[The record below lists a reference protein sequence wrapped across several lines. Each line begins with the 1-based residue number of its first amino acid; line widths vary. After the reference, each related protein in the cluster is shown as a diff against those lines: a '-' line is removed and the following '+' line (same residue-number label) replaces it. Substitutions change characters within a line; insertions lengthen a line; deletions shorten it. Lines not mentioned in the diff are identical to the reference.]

1 MLYYFLFDFYM
12 LEIFNKKH
20 SNAFLLKNREPY
32 STLKV
37 LLQEFNE
44 IMNIQH
50 LAHYRHN
57 LRDK

>member
-1 MLYYFLFDFYM
+1 M